1 MADIDPTPW
10 AVVVS
15 SSRYFHNYRHTSS
28 ALSVYETL
36 RQRGVPDSQ
45 IVLMLAGN
53 PCDERNAARGR
64 VFNSLAREQ
73 NLYPPDVRVDY
84 RGTEVTVEAFLGVLT
99 DQVPAGTPALRRLQS
114 GPRDRVLIYLTG
126 HGGDGFLK
134 FGDQYELTADELAES
149 ITLLFARRGCA
160 ELLLLV
166 DTCQAATLGARLVEY
181 VDSLPYN
188 FSVRTIVLASSDAH
202 EKSYSHDLDRRLG
215 VAISDRFTYH
225 LHRFLREAART
236 ATLGEL
242 EVHLRLSRLR
252 STVVRHQV
260 GWEGDVGTVLV
271 ANFFGASADRTMVP
285 PPPPPP
291 AQSRATREREAHGH
305 RRLMEPSARHPD
317 RRMTTRAWR
326 DAIGR
331 HLRGEAPEIPQHLFT
346 HTPQPSWTGRGDTLH
361 LGRVRNL
368 HAACAALVA
377 NASADCTALVAAIG
391 ETAAHFD
398 EVAVEYAARQD
409 RHSSMRLSSGP
420 VTAPM
425 SVVLVL
431 VVLMATMLMWSM
443 HRATRSFCTG
453 SSGPRRVARRPHL
466 RSRAEAAAT
475 TTTVF
480 AFTPPSRTRLS
491 C

>member
-1 MADIDPTPW
+1 MLGADINPTPW

-225 LHRFLREAART
+225 LHRFLREAAHT

-242 EVHLRLSRLR
+242 EAHLRLSRLR

-260 GWEGDVGTVLV
+260 GWEGDVGTVPM
-271 ANFFGASADRTMVP
+271 ASFFGAAADRTM
-285 PPPPPP
+285 PPPPP
-291 AQSRATREREAHGH
+291 APSRVAREHEAPSRAAREHEEAHGR
-305 RRLMEPSARHPD
+305 RRLMEPAERLSD

-326 DAIGR
+326 DAMGR

-361 LGRVRNL
+361 LGRVGNL

-377 NASADCTALVAAIG
+377 NASADCTALVSAIG
-391 ETAAHFD
+391 ETAALFD
-398 EVAVEYAARQD
+398 EAAMEYAARQG
-409 RHSSMRLSSGP
+409 RLSSLRLSSGP
-420 VTAPM
+420 ATGPM

-431 VVLMATMLMWSM
+431 VVLMATMLLWSM

-466 RSRAEAAAT
+466 HSRAEAAAT
-475 TTTVF
+475 TT
-480 AFTPPSRTRLS
+480 S
-491 C
+491 

>member
-1 MADIDPTPW
+1 M
-10 AVVVS
+10 
-15 SSRYFHNYRHTSS
+15 
-28 ALSVYETL
+28 
-36 RQRGVPDSQ
+36 
-45 IVLMLAGN
+45 
-53 PCDERNAARGR
+53 
-64 VFNSLAREQ
+64 
-73 NLYPPDVRVDY
+73 
-84 RGTEVTVEAFLGVLT
+84 
-99 DQVPAGTPALRRLQS
+99 
-114 GPRDRVLIYLTG
+114 
-126 HGGDGFLK
+126 
-134 FGDQYELTADELAES
+134 
-149 ITLLFARRGCA
+149 
-160 ELLLLV
+160 
-166 DTCQAATLGARLVEY
+166 
-181 VDSLPYN
+181 
-188 FSVRTIVLASSDAH
+188 
-202 EKSYSHDLDRRLG
+202 
-215 VAISDRFTYH
+215 
-225 LHRFLREAART
+225 
-236 ATLGEL
+236 
-242 EVHLRLSRLR
+242 
-252 STVVRHQV
+252 
-260 GWEGDVGTVLV
+260 GTVLV

-326 DAIGR
+326 DAMGR

-377 NASADCTALVAAIG
+377 NASADCSALVAAIG

-398 EVAVEYAARQD
+398 EAAVEYAARQD
-409 RHSSMRLSSGP
+409 RLSSMRLSSGP

-475 TTTVF
+475 TTT
-480 AFTPPSRTRLS
+480 
-491 C
+491 